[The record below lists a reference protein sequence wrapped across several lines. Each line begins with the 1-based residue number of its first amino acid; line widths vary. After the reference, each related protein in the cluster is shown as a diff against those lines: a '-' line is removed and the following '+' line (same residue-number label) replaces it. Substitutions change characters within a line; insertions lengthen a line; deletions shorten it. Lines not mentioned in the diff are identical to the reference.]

1 MNKSMKRQESPRNQ
15 RVRENLQLVT
25 PIARHYAQ
33 RCGLD
38 PDDLRQVGVMGLLKA
53 ADTFSTERCTPF
65 KAFARPHIRGAILH
79 YLRDKATV
87 VRYPRQLQENRELK
101 RQGSHGHGE
110 LIRRVYCNEETIADA
125 ILEKDQ
131 ATEQVERSE
140 LIQNTLQTLSEP
152 ERSAIQTVVL
162 EGRSLRG
169 AAKLEGVSAMTVQR
183 RVKRGLMQLRSKL
196 ENQLWAD

>member
-1 MNKSMKRQESPRNQ
+1 MNTSMKHQESLRNQ
-15 RVRENLQLVT
+15 RVRDNLQLVT

-33 RCGLD
+33 RCGVD

-53 ADTFSTERCTPF
+53 ADTFRSERCTPF

-87 VRYPRQLQENRELK
+87 VRYPRQLQENQEL
-101 RQGSHGHGE
+101 RHQGIHGHGA
-110 LIRRVYCNEETIADA
+110 LIRRVYCNEETMADA
-125 ILEKDQ
+125 IPETDRATDQ
-131 ATEQVERSE
+131 EERSE
-140 LIQNTLQTLSEP
+140 LIQNTLRSLGEP

-169 AAKLEGVSAMTVQR
+169 AAKLAGVSAMTVQR
-183 RVKRGLMQLRSKL
+183 RVKRGLMQLRLKL
-196 ENQLWAD
+196 EDQLWAD

>member
-1 MNKSMKRQESPRNQ
+1 MNTSMKHQDSARNQ

-53 ADTFSTERCTPF
+53 ADTFKTERCTPF

-87 VRYPRQLQENRELK
+87 VRYPRQLQENREL
-101 RQGSHGHGE
+101 RHQGIHGHGA
-110 LIRRVYCNEETIADA
+110 LIRRVYCSEETMADA
-125 ILEKDQ
+125 IADTDP
-131 ATEQVERSE
+131 ATDQVERTE
-140 LIQNTLQTLSEP
+140 LIQNMLRSLSEP
-152 ERSAIQTVVL
+152 ERCAIQSVVL
-162 EGRSLRG
+162 EGRSLRD
-169 AAKLEGVSAMTVQR
+169 AAKQTGVSAMTVQR

-196 ENQLWAD
+196 EDQLWAG

>member
-1 MNKSMKRQESPRNQ
+1 MKRQESPRNQ
-15 RVRENLQLVT
+15 RVRANLKLVT

-53 ADTFSTERCTPF
+53 ANTFSAERCTPF

-79 YLRDKATV
+79 YLRDKSTV

-101 RQGSHGHGE
+101 RQGTHGHGA
-110 LIRRVYCNEETIADA
+110 LIRRVYCSVETMAYA
-125 ILEKDQ
+125 ILETDQ
-131 ATEQVERSE
+131 TTDQVERSE
-140 LIQNTLQTLSEP
+140 LIQNTLRSLSEA

-169 AAKLEGVSAMTVQR
+169 AAKLAGVSAMTVQR
-183 RVKRGLMQLRSKL
+183 RVKRGLMQLRLKL
-196 ENQLWAD
+196 EDQLWAD